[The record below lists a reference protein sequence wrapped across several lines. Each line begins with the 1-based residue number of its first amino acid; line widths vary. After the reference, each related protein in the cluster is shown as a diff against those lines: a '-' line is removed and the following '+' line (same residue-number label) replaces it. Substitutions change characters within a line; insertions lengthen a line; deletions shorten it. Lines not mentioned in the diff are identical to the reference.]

1 MTRTSR
7 AKIETARVVGVLL
20 TVGGGA
26 IAIVA
31 GPNRSTA
38 AERGRASQYAPWLAY
53 ALATWIATSG
63 VGLALLR
70 RWAGVLLVLP
80 SAVLL
85 TTYLVAVARQTTP
98 LVFFMNVFVAAVLAL
113 PAAVAV
119 WSWSVLG
126 SQRIEVRT

>member
-1 MTRTSR
+1 M
-7 AKIETARVVGVLL
+7 VGVLL
-20 TVGGGA
+20 TVGGVA

-31 GPNRSTA
+31 GPNLSTA
-38 AERGRASQYAPWLAY
+38 TERGRASQYAPWLAY